1 MSLPHKYHHWCLAKF
16 NLRGVTMQKEEK
28 NKTMAA
34 VAIVVA
40 LVVGMGGGYAI
51 GNSMNNDSDDG
62 QNVAVSESNPRVDTK
77 AAELRVALSDALTDH
92 IAYAVPA
99 LEAAF
104 DGAPSLDGDLA
115 TLDANSV
122 AIATAVDS
130 VYPGTK
136 DAFLELWRNHIGFF
150 ADYTAA
156 AKAGDQAA
164 MDEAKANLEGYTDQ
178 ASTFFSDA
186 NPNLPKEALKEGL
199 TMHFNQVI
207 AIVNAYGAGEYEK
220 AGELQ
225 TEATA
230 HMSMTAKTLS
240 GGIVQQYPEK
250 F

>member
-1 MSLPHKYHHWCLAKF
+1 
-16 NLRGVTMQKEEK
+16 MQKDEK

-40 LVVGMGGGYAI
+40 LVIGMGGGYAI
-51 GNSMNNDSDDG
+51 GNSMNDNNDDNM
-62 QNVAVSESNPRVDTK
+62 QAAAVSESSPRVDTK
-77 AAELRVALSDALTDH
+77 AAELRVALDGALTSH

-99 LEAAF
+99 LEAAH
-104 DGAPSLDGDLA
+104 DGAPSLEGDLK
-115 TLDANSV
+115 TLDNNSV

-136 DAFLELWRNHIGFF
+136 DSFLELWRNHIGFF
-150 ADYTAA
+150 ADYTKA
-156 AKAGDQAA
+156 AKAGDQAG
-164 MDEAKANLEGYTDQ
+164 MEKAKKNLEGYTDQ

-186 NPNLPKEALKEGL
+186 NPNLPKEALQEGL
-199 TMHFNQVI
+199 TEHFNQVI

-225 TEATA
+225 TKATA
-230 HMSMTAKTLS
+230 HMSMTAKILS
-240 GGIVQQYPEK
+240 SGIVKQSPDK